1 MNRRLGMTLVGCLV
15 LSGLA
20 ARAGGQSRPSDTA
33 AARRFVGAWRL
44 VSWVQDM
51 ADGSQR
57 PGSTADRGYI
67 MYTPDGRMCAVL
79 QNMKR
84 QKWTGPVTSVE
95 DANARL
101 SGAVSYCAAV
111 EVHGDEGFVLHTVDL
126 DFNPGSVGLVRK
138 RWFNFDGPNRLILRV
153 DRAELRS
160 DVKESRLVWE
170 RVPVQPGAQP

>member
-1 MNRRLGMTLVGCLV
+1 MNAKLGITLVAFLA
-15 LSGLA
+15 LAGLGPQVSA
-20 ARAGGQSRPSDTA
+20 QSRPSDTA
-33 AARRFVGAWRL
+33 AAQRFIGAWRL

-51 ADGSQR
+51 ADGTQR

-84 QKWTGPVTSVE
+84 PKWTGPAASVE
-95 DANARL
+95 EANARL

-111 EVHGDEGFVLHTVDL
+111 EVHADEGFVLHTVDL

-138 RWFNFDGPNRLILRV
+138 RWFNFDGPDRLILRV
-153 DRAELRS
+153 DRNELRA

-170 RVPVQPGAQP
+170 RVPRK